1 MKSNFQKILN
11 LIKIKNYH
19 LALYK
24 INEIYNH
31 EADLNLLNL
40 KGLIYYNLKEFRKS
54 QECFSRA
61 LKINNNSITSL
72 TSRARASFE
81 LGEFDNSIKDLR
93 KAMDINRELNSVYEN
108 IAECYSNL
116 GDNDKAL
123 KYYKL
128 GLEKN
133 PDDFQ
138 LIEKFTEKLTV
149 INKPIEFKN
158 KIIEINTLIKNIKYE
173 YSSELEIKD
182 DVIKK
187 LYIEANNIINNNFDN
202 LSFKKTQIYRRNS
215 FFLNCGRQFSIFNNF
230 DIIPKFCF
238 SCIKVTIDLDN
249 VIELIK
255 LFLIFENVR
264 LPNDNTRKCMIDL
277 RSISKA
283 NYRGFIYCRSIEEA
297 EEVKVI
303 LDKIIKNNISEN
315 LDFKI
320 KRGCSE
326 FNLKYP
332 GFENINKNI
341 FNYNPDWKKYEESN
355 DIKFPKYNL
364 KKKKHKTNNGLSLN
378 DVMIIKNWLIFAY
391 CIKDES
397 YRKIQTNI
405 KISKHIKNL
414 VQKKFT
420 KKLI

>member
-1 MKSNFQKILN
+1 MKGNFQKILD
-11 LIKIKNYH
+11 LVKIKNYH

-24 INEIYNH
+24 LNEINNH
-31 EADLNLLNL
+31 KVDLNLLNL
-40 KGLIYYNLKEFRKS
+40 KGLIYYNLKEFKKS
-54 QECFSRA
+54 QECFSSA

-81 LGEFDNSIKDLR
+81 LGEFDNSIEDLR
-93 KAMDINRELNSVYEN
+93 RAMDINCELNSVYEN
-108 IAECYSNL
+108 IGECYSNL

-158 KIIEINTLIKNIKYE
+158 KILEINTSIKNIKYE
-173 YSSELEIKD
+173 YSSELKIKD

-187 LYIEANNIINNNFDN
+187 LYIEANNIINNNFN
-202 LSFKKTQIYRRNS
+202 
-215 FFLNCGRQFSIFNNF
+215 
-230 DIIPKFCF
+230 IIPKFCF
-238 SCIKVTIDLDN
+238 SCIKVTIDLDA
-249 VIELIK
+249 VIDLIK
-255 LFLIFENVR
+255 LFLIFENVK

-277 RSISKA
+277 RSTSKT
-283 NYRGFIYCRSIEEA
+283 NYKGFIYCRSIEEA
-297 EEVKVI
+297 KEVKAI

-332 GFENINKNI
+332 GFDNINENI
-341 FNYNPDWKKYEESN
+341 FDYNPDWKKYEESN
-355 DIKFPKYNL
+355 DRKFPKYNL
-364 KKKKHKTNNGLSLN
+364 KKKKQKTNNGLSLN
-378 DVMIIKNWLIFAY
+378 DIMIMKNWLIFAY

-397 YRKIQTNI
+397 CKKIQTDI
-405 KISKHIKNL
+405 KISQHIKSL

>member
-1 MKSNFQKILN
+1 MKGNFQKILD
-11 LIKIKNYH
+11 LVKIKNYH

-24 INEIYNH
+24 LNEINNH
-31 EADLNLLNL
+31 KVDLNLLNL
-40 KGLIYYNLKEFRKS
+40 KGLIYYNLKEFKKS
-54 QECFSRA
+54 QECFSSA

-81 LGEFDNSIKDLR
+81 LGEFNNSIEDLR
-93 KAMDINRELNSVYEN
+93 RAMDINCELNSVYEN
-108 IAECYSNL
+108 IGECYSNL

-158 KIIEINTLIKNIKYE
+158 KILEINTSIKNIKYE
-173 YSSELEIKD
+173 YSSELKIKD

-187 LYIEANNIINNNFDN
+187 LYIEANNIINNNFNN
-202 LSFKKTQIYRRNS
+202 LNFKKTQIYRRNS
-215 FFLNCGRQFSIFNNF
+215 FFLNCGRQFSVFNNF
-230 DIIPKFCF
+230 NIIPKFCF
-238 SCIKVTIDLDN
+238 SCIKVTIDLDA
-249 VIELIK
+249 VIDLIK
-255 LFLIFENVR
+255 LFLIFENVK

-277 RSISKA
+277 RSTSKT
-283 NYRGFIYCRSIEEA
+283 NYKGFIYCRSIEEA
-297 EEVKVI
+297 KEVKAI

-332 GFENINKNI
+332 GFDNINENI
-341 FNYNPDWKKYEESN
+341 FDYNPDWKKYEESN
-355 DIKFPKYNL
+355 DRKFPKYNL
-364 KKKKHKTNNGLSLN
+364 KKKKQKTNNGLSLN
-378 DVMIIKNWLIFAY
+378 DIMIMKNWLIFAY

-397 YRKIQTNI
+397 CKKIQTDI
-405 KISKHIKNL
+405 KISQHIKSL